1 MKVELRNNQDFF
13 AGLMFVAIGLMAV
26 VISQKNY
33 PMGTSF
39 QMGPGYFPT
48 LLGGVM
54 TALGL
59 WIMVRGLIK
68 SEKIEGVWGIR
79 PVALLTLG
87 IIAFGFVMD
96 RFGLVPALFAL
107 FFISALAG
115 HEFKFKE
122 VLILAIVMTVA
133 SWAVFV
139 YALGLSFR
147 LFFWW
152 R

>member
-1 MKVELRNNQDFF
+1 MKVEMRNNQDFF
-13 AGLMFVAIGLMAV
+13 AGLLFIVIGLMAV
-26 VISQKNY
+26 VISQKSY
-33 PMGTSF
+33 PMGTSRD
-39 QMGPGYFPT
+39 MGPGYFPT

-54 TALGL
+54 TVLGL

-68 SEKIEGVWGIR
+68 GVKIEGVWGIR
-79 PVALLTLG
+79 PVVLLTLA
-87 IIAFGFVMD
+87 IIVFGFIMD
-96 RFGLVPALFAL
+96 RFGLVPALLAL
-107 FFISALAG
+107 FFIGALAG

-122 VLILAIVMTVA
+122 VLTLAILMTVV

>member
-13 AGLMFVAIGLMAV
+13 AGLMFVVIGLIAV
-26 VISQKNY
+26 IISQKNY

-54 TALGL
+54 IVLGL
-59 WIMVRGLIK
+59 WIMVRGLLK
-68 SEKIEGVWGIR
+68 GEKVEGVWGIR
-79 PVALLTLG
+79 PVILLTLA
-87 IIAFGFVMD
+87 IIAFGFIMD
-96 RFGLVPALFAL
+96 RFGLVPALIAL
-107 FFISALAG
+107 FFIGALAG

-122 VLILAIVMTVA
+122 VLILAIVMTVV